1 MFIVVYCFVVVF
13 FFYVVLRLVC
23 FCFLVVI
30 GILGKDI

>member
-1 MFIVVYCFVVVF
+1 MFIVVYCFVV

-23 FCFLVVI
+23 FWFLVVI

>member
-1 MFIVVYCFVVVF
+1 MFIVVYCFVF
-13 FFYVVLRLVC
+13 FVVLRLVC

>member
-1 MFIVVYCFVVVF
+1 MFIVVYCFVF
-13 FFYVVLRLVC
+13 CFYVVLCLVC

>member
-1 MFIVVYCFVVVF
+1 MFIGVYCFVF
-13 FFYVVLRLVC
+13 FNVVLRLVC